1 MALAR
6 DRDGR
11 PVLRYNPSRSQAVE
25 ENASIAR
32 AVEHSGKTD
41 VQALERIAEQQ
52 RPIKSRTVA
61 LELPPT
67 VLGQDGGVKSFGRI
81 GAKVYAEKRPL
92 VEDLRAIAEKNTDSI
107 FVIRDEQQ
115 VAFLAEKNLAPP
127 PTVRVLEVRDTPSLV
142 EHLSIA
148 TKSSGKNGPKSVI
161 FFGESEAHVKALTLD
176 LAADSSPR
184 FNRMASELGA
194 RPSVQTEKFSGIVAS
209 DLKGRPSVTRGV
221 SDGVTGWFR
230 DILGRSAEI
239 RPKESWSQ
247 LAVKDMDST
256 SVATVMKKAG
266 WNTGQYGIPTAIKI
280 TFDRSPFAGSEEID
294 VVAGFSDSAGETAKG
309 ILLGAHKDV
318 ISSVPAR
325 GTSLLEYFMTLRN
338 NLKALPDGKLKR
350 LLLVI
355 HDEHS
360 KVLFTWIY
368 LKTGTEKNA

>member
-1 MALAR
+1 MEHGRSRVRFLRKYRERTSPTPAEQQQ
-6 DRDGR
+6 RDGR
-11 PVLRYNPSRSQAVE
+11 MPHLLPYTAV
-25 ENASIAR
+25 
-32 AVEHSGKTD
+32 
-41 VQALERIAEQQ
+41 
-52 RPIKSRTVA
+52 KSR
-61 LELPPT
+61 
-67 VLGQDGGVKSFGRI
+67 
-81 GAKVYAEKRPL
+81 AEI
-92 VEDLRAIAEKNTDSI
+92 V
-107 FVIRDEQQ
+107 
-115 VAFLAEKNLAPP
+115 
-127 PTVRVLEVRDTPSLV
+127 
-142 EHLSIA
+142 
-148 TKSSGKNGPKSVI
+148 SSVFS
-161 FFGESEAHVKALTLD
+161 
-176 LAADSSPR
+176 R
-184 FNRMASELGA
+184 WNR
-194 RPSVQTEKFSGIVAS
+194 
-209 DLKGRPSVTRGV
+209 
-221 SDGVTGWFR
+221 
-230 DILGRSAEI
+230 RSAEI